1 MSLNKVMLIGNVGK
15 DPEVRYIDNRA
26 NQSANATKVAQF
38 SVATTERYKDR
49 NGEQRETTDWHNIV
63 AWRALADVAEKYVKK
78 GTKVFIEGKLRTREY
93 QDQSGQRRFVT
104 EVVAER
110 LETLGQRRDDG
121 AERRQ
126 QSPADPGPVYRPQ
139 PRQQQSDA
147 FSQPEDDLPF

>member
-15 DPEVRYIDNRA
+15 DPEVRYLENG
-26 NQSANATKVAQF
+26 NQPGNATKVAQF

-63 AWRALADVAEKYVKK
+63 AWRGLADITEKYVGK
-78 GTKVFIEGKLRTREY
+78 GAKVFIEGKLRTREY

-110 LETLGQRRDDG
+110 LETLGPRRDDG
-121 AERRQ
+121 RESRQ
-126 QSPADPGPVYRPQ
+126 QRPADPGPVYRPPQ
-139 PRQQQSDA
+139 RQQQSDA